1 MWKKCV
7 YYLQHRFH
15 FFTTRRTSPR
25 SAKYILNS
33 PIPSTS
39 CPYLLMYE
47 IMDPIWILKIKM
59 SDSVRGRGCSHLER
73 QPKKVRTVGERVEQ
87 EGKKK
92 MENLRQRKKR
102 GIYRNKKS
110 NTVRRKR
117 INPASLRYSESA
129 AILFSHYL
137 HISSFQSIIIP
148 IVRCAPN
155 YTYRIESGTL
165 LKLIFFSIPYLEII

>member
-1 MWKKCV
+1 MRV
-7 YYLQHRFH
+7 LSPASIPLLYYASEL
-15 FFTTRRTSPR
+15 PR

-33 PIPSTS
+33 PILSTS

-73 QPKKVRTVGERVEQ
+73 QSKKVRTVGERVEQ

-102 GIYRNKKS
+102 GYIVTRSRMLLDANES
-110 NTVRRKR
+110 IRHRCG
-117 INPASLRYSESA
+117 ILRVPQS
-129 AILFSHYL
+129 FF
-137 HISSFQSIIIP
+137 HII
-148 IVRCAPN
+148 
-155 YTYRIESGTL
+155 YTYL
-165 LKLIFFSIPYLEII
+165 PFN

>member
-1 MWKKCV
+1 M

-73 QPKKVRTVGERVEQ
+73 QSKKVRTVGERVEQ

-102 GIYRNKKS
+102 GYIVTRS
-110 NTVRRKR
+110 R
-117 INPASLRYSESA
+117 ILLDANESIRHRCGILRAPRSY
-129 AILFSHYL
+129 F
-137 HISSFQSIIIP
+137 HII
-148 IVRCAPN
+148 
-155 YTYRIESGTL
+155 YTYL
-165 LKLIFFSIPYLEII
+165 PFN